1 METILT
7 GLRVNSEPTLGNFL
21 GAMLPMV
28 RLSNKHS
35 KDHNINIFIPDL
47 HSIIAEVDGDFQK
60 NLVNSIKIYLAA
72 GLKINENVH
81 VYRQS
86 YVPAHSEMCW
96 ILNCVANMGEMQRM
110 TQFKDKSEGKKSVNV
125 GIFDYPVL
133 MAADILL
140 YSAKYVPVGE
150 DQFQHLELTRNIAM
164 RFNNRFG
171 NILTVPEKTEK
182 QAEFMGTTD
191 GVRIRD
197 LSDPTKKMSKSNA
210 SENSKIMLSDKP
222 ELATRKIMSATT
234 DSLGKIQYDMFNQP
248 GISNLLQIEAL
259 INDKPLQ
266 DVISTWQGESHYGD
280 LKKQVAGSISQ
291 FLSHFQESMAAI
303 PDEMVYELFEV
314 GEEYANNVADKKLL
328 EVQKAFALR

>member
-1 METILT
+1 MKTILT
-7 GLRVNSEPTLGNFL
+7 GIRVNSEPTLGNFL

-28 RLSNKHS
+28 RLANKHS
-35 KDHNINIFIPDL
+35 KDHNVNIFIPDL
-47 HSIIAEVDGDFQK
+47 HSIISEVDGDFQK

-96 ILNCVANMGEMQRM
+96 LLNCVANMGEMGRM

-140 YSAKYVPVGE
+140 YSANYVPVGE

-164 RFNNRFG
+164 RFNHKYG
-171 NILTVPEKTEK
+171 EILTVPEKTEAQIK
-182 QAEFMGTTD
+182 FMEVGEPI
-191 GVRIRD
+191 RIRD
-197 LSDPTKKMSKSNA
+197 LSDPAKKMSKSSLA
-210 SENSKIMLSDKP
+210 ENSKIMLTDLP
-222 ELATRKIMSATT
+222 EKAAKKIMSATT
-234 DSLGKIQYDMFNQP
+234 DSFAKIKYDMFNQP

-266 DVISTWQGESHYGD
+266 EVISTWHGETHYGD
-280 LKKQVAGSISQ
+280 LKKQVASSVAT
-291 FLSHFQESMAAI
+291 FLTHFQDSLSAI
-303 PDEMVYELFEV
+303 PDEYIYELLEV
-314 GEEYANNVADKKLL
+314 GEEYANEVADSTLL
-328 EVQKAFALR
+328 KVQKAFSLR